1 MQRADVSSGQ
11 AARRLHRFDGPRTA
25 WPAATVKLQ
34 IGHGGGRAFPLAHA
48 RVYLGWARVTAGRP
62 VCAAECK
69 NSIEFRVVVAGMA
82 LGHRVAEDGLD
93 VELALAVSP
102 LAGGPRHWAEPRGAT
117 G

>member
-1 MQRADVSSGQ
+1 MLMR
-11 AARRLHRFDGPRTA
+11 
-25 WPAATVKLQ
+25 
-34 IGHGGGRAFPLAHA
+34 
-48 RVYLGWARVTAGRP
+48 
-62 VCAAECK
+62 K
-69 NSIEFRVVVAGMA
+69 NSIEFRVEVAEMA